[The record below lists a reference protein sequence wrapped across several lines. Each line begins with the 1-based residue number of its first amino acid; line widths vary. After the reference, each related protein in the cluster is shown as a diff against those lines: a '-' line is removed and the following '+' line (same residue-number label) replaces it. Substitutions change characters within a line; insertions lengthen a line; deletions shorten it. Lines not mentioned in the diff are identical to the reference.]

1 MLPRYRGRA
10 PVNWAILRG
19 EREAGA
25 TLHYM
30 VARADAGDI
39 VDQQSVPI
47 LPDDTSA
54 DVLAKVAVVAEI
66 VLVRSL
72 PALFAGTAPR
82 IRQDITQGEY
92 VGRRRPEDGLIDW
105 NFPAQQIHNLVRA
118 VAPPF
123 PGAFAWIGERRLGI
137 DRTRLLLRRETAGDA
152 RLFGEGDRCL
162 IRCRDGGV
170 LEVLAGSLDGQPMGP
185 AQLIAQFGA
194 HGVSLS

>member
-66 VLVRSL
+66 VLARSL

-105 NFPAQQIHNLVRA
+105 NLPAQQIHNLVRA

-123 PGAFAWIGERRLGI
+123 PGAFAWVNGRRLGI
-137 DRTRLLLRRETAGDA
+137 NRTRVQRSHQAPGDA
-152 RLFGEGDRCL
+152 RLFGEQHRCF
-162 IRCRDGGV
+162 IACKDGGV
-170 LEVLAGSLDGQPMGP
+170 LEVLDATLDERPATP
-185 AQLIAQFGA
+185 AEVLAQLGGQR
-194 HGVSLS
+194 LSS